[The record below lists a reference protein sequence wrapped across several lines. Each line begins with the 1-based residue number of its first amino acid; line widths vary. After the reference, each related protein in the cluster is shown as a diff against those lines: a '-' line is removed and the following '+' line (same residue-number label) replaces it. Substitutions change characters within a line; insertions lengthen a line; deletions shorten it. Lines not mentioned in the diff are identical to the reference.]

1 MNINGRNSPA
11 CDTTMKEINEIYPI
25 SPKPLTT
32 YEYRIEKKYDLFQD
46 SDIEYTI
53 SKRFCM

>member
-1 MNINGRNSPA
+1 MNINGRNLPA
-11 CDTTMKEINEIYPI
+11 CDTPMKEINEIYPI

-32 YEYRIEKKYDLFQD
+32 YAAVVAAAPGALEG
-46 SDIEYTI
+46 DIEYTI